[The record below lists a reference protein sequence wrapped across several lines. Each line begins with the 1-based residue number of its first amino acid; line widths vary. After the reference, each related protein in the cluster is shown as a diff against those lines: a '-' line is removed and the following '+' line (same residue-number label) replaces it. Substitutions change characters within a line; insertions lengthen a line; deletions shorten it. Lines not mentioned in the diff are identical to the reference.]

1 MSNEVEEIKQ
11 KLDLA
16 EIIGSYIPVLRAG
29 GANMKARCPFHQ
41 EKTPSFYISR
51 DRQMWH
57 CFGCGEGGDLFTFIM
72 KMEGLDFRDALALLA
87 ERAGVKLPNY
97 KPEEVSERRRVLDAL
112 TLAARFYAALLESAH
127 EAAPAREYLAKRG
140 VDAAMIQ
147 TFGLGFAPAEWDSLT
162 RALGRRGVVPLD
174 LEKAGLALRSERGRG
189 HYDRFRGRI
198 MFPIRDPNGQTIGFT
213 GRVLDP
219 EAKEAKY
226 VNTPQTLAYNKST
239 ALYGIDEARGA
250 IRAADLAVIVE
261 GNMDVVACHQIGE
274 KNTVAASGTALTAE
288 QLRLLGRY
296 TQNLAIAFDA
306 DSAGAAA
313 ARRGIGLAIEQGF
326 NVRVIRIPE
335 NGGKDPD
342 DCIKKDP
349 ALWRQAVA
357 KAEHYMDYLIAVIAG
372 GQDLN
377 DPATAG
383 KVGGELL
390 VEVERIPDALEKSRW
405 LGRLASLFNTSE
417 AVLREKLAKLGVK
430 KSSGPKAAG
439 AATEPTK
446 NQAKSRYQLLSE
458 SFLALVFA
466 KPELAKSVISALPA
480 EALDGPDLQ
489 TLYKQAV
496 GEYTKHG
503 NFQPPPLSA
512 AAAARPEF
520 AQLCRELL
528 LLGERDYA
536 GLPALEA
543 EAELRTLTRAL
554 RESWK
559 TRRLEGL
566 AKQMREAEAKGDL
579 EKVSKLEQAVREIML
594 SQD

>member
-1 MSNEVEEIKQ
+1 MGNEVEEIKQ
-11 KLDLA
+11 KLDLG
-16 EIIGSYIPVLRAG
+16 EVIGSYIPVLRAG
-29 GANMKARCPFHQ
+29 GANLKARCPFHQ

-112 TLAARFYAALLESAH
+112 SLAARFYAALLESAR
-127 EAAPAREYLAKRG
+127 EAAAAREYLAKRG
-140 VDAAMIQ
+140 VDTAMIQ
-147 TFGLGFAPAEWDSLT
+147 TFGLGFAPAEWDALT
-162 RALGRRGVVPLD
+162 RALDKRGVAPAD

-198 MFPIRDPNGQTIGFT
+198 MFPIRDPNGQVIGFT

-226 VNTPQTLAYNKST
+226 VNTPQTLAYNKSA

-250 IRAADLAVIVE
+250 IRAADRAVVVE

-296 TQNLAIAFDA
+296 TQNIAIAFDA

-326 NVRVIRIPE
+326 NVRVIRVPE
-335 NGGKDPD
+335 GGGKDPD

-349 ALWRQAVA
+349 QLWRNAVA
-357 KAEHYMDYLIAVIAG
+357 KAEHYMEYLIDVIAG
-372 GQDLN
+372 GEDLR
-377 DPATAG
+377 DPVTAG

-390 VEVERIPDALEKSRW
+390 GEVERIPDAIEKSRW
-405 LGRLASLFNTSE
+405 LQRLASLFNTSE
-417 AVLREKLAKLGVK
+417 AVLQEKMAKLGSK
-430 KSSGPKAAG
+430 KSSGAPMAG
-439 AATEPTK
+439 TSPPTVK
-446 NQAKSRYQLLSE
+446 NQAKSRYRLLSE
-458 SFLALVFA
+458 SFLALVLVR
-466 KPELAKSVISALPA
+466 PELAKNVISTLSA
-480 EALDGPDLQ
+480 EALAGSELQ

-503 NFQPPPLSA
+503 NFQLPPLTA
-512 AAAARPEF
+512 ATAALPEL
-520 AQLCRELL
+520 AKSSRELL
-528 LLGERDYA
+528 LLGERDYV
-536 GLPALEA
+536 GLPAPEA
-543 EAELRTLTRAL
+543 EAELRTLVQAL
-554 RESWK
+554 RENWK
-559 TRRLEGL
+559 TRRLEDF
-566 AKQMREAEAKGDL
+566 AKQMREAEAAGDL
-579 EKVSKLEQAVREIML
+579 EKVSKLEQAVREIMI
-594 SQD
+594 SRD